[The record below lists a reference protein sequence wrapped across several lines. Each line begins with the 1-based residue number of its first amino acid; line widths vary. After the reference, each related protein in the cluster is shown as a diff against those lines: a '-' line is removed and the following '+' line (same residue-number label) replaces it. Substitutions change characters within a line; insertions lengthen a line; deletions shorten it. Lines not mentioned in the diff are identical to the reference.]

1 MMSEQTSSKEWRVVV
16 PAWQSAIS
24 FAARAHRHQIRRD
37 GRTPYVAHVVRVAM
51 VVSQVFECRD
61 ETTLAIAV
69 LHDTIEDTTTDYED
83 ISTRFGE
90 EVARGVA
97 ALTKNMA
104 LPEKKREE
112 DYDQRMER
120 ASWRV
125 RLVKLADVYD
135 NLCDSLTDPEAPKN
149 RAKRVRAC
157 QRAIKIARRD
167 TKARKETARAI
178 KAVQDLIRAV
188 GRRRPRLVAR

>member
-1 MMSEQTSSKEWRVVV
+1 MLPS
-16 PAWQSAIS
+16 WQQAIS
-24 FAARAHRHQIRRD
+24 FAARAHRHQLRRD
-37 GRTPYVAHVVRVAM
+37 GRTPYAAHVVRVAM
-51 VVSQVFECRD
+51 AISQVFECRD
-61 ETTLAIAV
+61 ETTITIAI
-69 LHDTIEDTTTDYED
+69 LHDVIEDTTTDYDD
-83 ISTRFGE
+83 IASRFGE

-104 LPEKKREE
+104 LPEKKREA
-112 DYDQRMER
+112 DYDHRLEQ

-135 NLCDSLTDPEAPKN
+135 NLCDSLTDPEAAKN

-167 TKARKETARAI
+167 AKTRKETARAI
-178 KAVQDLIRAV
+178 KAVQATLR
-188 GRRRPRLVAR
+188 GVARGRVRPTTRRK